1 MTTIGDRIR
10 RERKRQGY
18 SQKRLCRD
26 ICSQATLSRLE
37 SNKLNLS
44 FLTVNQILGRLN
56 LSVNDLLAQEEWIKE
71 NIFFNRLDE
80 ARDSR
85 DYMKME
91 RIIAGFN
98 HMTEEQ
104 SAKVKMYMKWHQ
116 GLIAFIKKDYDTAS
130 ALLNHAIYIAEKF
143 KYRDCIPHLYMAK
156 GNTVFHLGERPLKY
170 YAYAEEL
177 CHTLEVTN
185 FKLEMKILYNL
196 IVFYNRE
203 AQYHKVILKSKKAIK
218 LLSLNES
225 MYLMCEIYYLRMK
238 ALIALDETDEY
249 EVLKTSTRIIF
260 EHANRLDLL
269 HKLENYSPV
278 NI

>member
-116 GLIAFIKKDYDTAS
+116 GLIAFIKKDY
-130 ALLNHAIYIAEKF
+130 
-143 KYRDCIPHLYMAK
+143 
-156 GNTVFHLGERPLKY
+156 
-170 YAYAEEL
+170 
-177 CHTLEVTN
+177 
-185 FKLEMKILYNL
+185 
-196 IVFYNRE
+196 
-203 AQYHKVILKSKKAIK
+203 
-218 LLSLNES
+218 
-225 MYLMCEIYYLRMK
+225 
-238 ALIALDETDEY
+238 
-249 EVLKTSTRIIF
+249 
-260 EHANRLDLL
+260 EHQ
-269 HKLENYSPV
+269 HC
-278 NI
+278 